1 MRGVALACVAVLIG
15 GAASAD
21 MFVIGSRAS
30 ESNFPFYG
38 C

>member
-1 MRGVALACVAVLIG
+1 MRSTVWACVFVMLA

-21 MFVIGSRAS
+21 LFVVGSRAS